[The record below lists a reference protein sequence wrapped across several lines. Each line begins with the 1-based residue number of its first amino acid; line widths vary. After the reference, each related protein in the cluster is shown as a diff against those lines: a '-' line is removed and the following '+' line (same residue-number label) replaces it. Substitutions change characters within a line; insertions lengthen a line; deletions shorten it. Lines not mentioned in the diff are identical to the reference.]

1 MINSYTLLQ
10 KVLFLLPPETAHDLT
25 LKWAHQFAGSAALF
39 AAGDRSKLA
48 IKVGKTE
55 WKTPIGLAAGLD
67 KNALALPF
75 FKQLGFGSMECGT
88 VTVKPQAGN
97 PKPRIFRY
105 PAEASLRNAMGFPND
120 GMEAIADRLK
130 QRPQDFPVAVNIGK
144 SKMASP
150 EEALQEYATLYQTLA
165 PLSDWVVVNISS
177 PNTPGLRDLQQEEW
191 LKQLM
196 NTLLP
201 LKAKLGKDIFVK
213 LAPDLDDEVLKTLT
227 TTLADL
233 GVDGLVAT
241 NTTHMPERGVGGVSG
256 RLLRVKAHQKRKVI
270 LDVARDRHLPVVG
283 VGGIESITDIM
294 AWWAAGGEAVQVYT
308 SFIYQG
314 PEMLRNMESAMNDFL
329 SRAKLARLAE
339 FLSLSPNERRK
350 LIAQFGPRF

>member
-10 KVLFLLPPETAHDLT
+10 KALFLLPPETAHDLT
-25 LKWAHQFAGSAALF
+25 LKWAHHFAGSAALF
-39 AAGDRSKLA
+39 AAGDRTKLA
-48 IKVGKTE
+48 LKVGKTE

-75 FKQLGFGSMECGT
+75 FKTLGFGSMECGT

-105 PAEASLRNAMGFPND
+105 SSEFSLRNAMGFPND
-120 GMEAIADRLK
+120 GMEAIALRLK
-130 QRPQDFPVAVNIGK
+130 ERPADFPVAVNIGK
-144 SKMASP
+144 SKLATP

-177 PNTPGLRDLQQEEW
+177 PNTPGLRDLQQEQW
-191 LKQLM
+191 LKELM

-201 LKAKLGKDIFVK
+201 LKAKWGKDIFVK
-213 LAPDLDDEVLKTLT
+213 LAPDLEDDMLKTLT
-227 TTLADL
+227 SSLADL

-314 PEMLRNMESAMNDFL
+314 PQMLRQMESAMNEFLSRSNIARLADFL
-329 SRAKLARLAE
+329 SLNPAD
-339 FLSLSPNERRK
+339 RRK
-350 LIAQFGPRF
+350 LIAQFGPRA